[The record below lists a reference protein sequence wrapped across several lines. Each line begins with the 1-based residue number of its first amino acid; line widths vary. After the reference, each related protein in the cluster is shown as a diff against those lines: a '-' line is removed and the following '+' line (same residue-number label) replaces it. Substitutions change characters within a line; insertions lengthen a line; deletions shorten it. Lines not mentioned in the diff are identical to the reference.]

1 MQNNAHKLVNALKRC
16 KQDAKY
22 FAIFVETKFATNGL
36 QNLKQS
42 RYEGVIRTHAGRKTL
57 RRRAA
62 RGRKSLLRKIMGNN
76 AVFVGVNTRNKSAG
90 DFMNSA
96 SEQLKSVRLL
106 SLENNAATY
115 NL

>member
-1 MQNNAHKLVNALKRC
+1 MKAYYT
-16 KQDAKY
+16 D
-22 FAIFVETKFATNGL
+22 T
-36 QNLKQS
+36 
-42 RYEGVIRTHAGRKTL
+42 
-57 RRRAA
+57 
-62 RGRKSLLRKIMGNN
+62 RGQERHCGGGQLEAENFIAEELENN

-96 SEQLKSVRLL
+96 SEQLKSVQLL